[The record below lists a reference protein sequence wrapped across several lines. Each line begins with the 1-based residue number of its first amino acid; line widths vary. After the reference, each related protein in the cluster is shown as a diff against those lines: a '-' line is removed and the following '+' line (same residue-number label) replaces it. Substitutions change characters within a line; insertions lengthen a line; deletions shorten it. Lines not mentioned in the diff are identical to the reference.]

1 MTLNIRAL
9 ESTDRQQWDALWDG
23 YLTFY
28 KADIS
33 AEQTELTW
41 ARLLDPG
48 FGLHG
53 LVAESDGRLV
63 GLAHYSYTISSWQV
77 NPDIYLED
85 LFVDSSVRGQ
95 GVGRALI
102 EHLDGVAKLQ
112 GCEHLWWQTHK
123 DNAVARRLY
132 DSVGQLSEFV
142 KYTFTR

>member
-9 ESTDRQQWDALWDG
+9 ASVDRPQWNELWAG

-41 ARLLDPG
+41 NRLLDPE

-53 LVAESDGRLV
+53 LVAERDRRLV
-63 GLAHYSYTISSWQV
+63 GLAHYSHTISSWQV
-77 NPDIYLED
+77 NPDVYLED
-85 LFVDSSVRGQ
+85 LFVESLVRGQ

-102 EHLDGVAKLQ
+102 EHLDGLANLE
-112 GCEHLWWQTHK
+112 GSEHLWWQTHQ

>member
-1 MTLNIRAL
+1 MTANIRPLSSA
-9 ESTDRQQWDALWDG
+9 DRNDWGVLWAG
-23 YLTFY
+23 YLEFY
-28 KADIS
+28 EATIS
-33 AEQTELTW
+33 QGQTELTW
-41 ARLLDPG
+41 NRLLDPT

-53 LVAESDGRLV
+53 LVAESNGRLV

-102 EHLDGVAKLQ
+102 EHLHAVAQLQ